1 VWLSLCAV
9 SAAEG
14 RLRKYAQLAVN
25 VGVNLQRGQVLAVNA
40 LVEHAPFAREIA
52 RAAYEA
58 GASFVDVQYAD
69 QHVRRAHIAN
79 AAEDQLGYSPPWAVE
94 RYDELGRIGGALL
107 AISGNPEPELYSDL
121 DGERVGKSRMKEV
134 AEASLRL
141 SDGVCNWSIVAYPNE
156 GWARTVFDEPDV
168 ERLWDAVAHAVR
180 LDTDD
185 PVTAWREHIARLQ
198 ARAAALNERRFDHL
212 RYRGPG
218 TDLMIGLH
226 PESAWQAAL
235 DRSNGI
241 DHVANMPTEEVF
253 TTPDARRVEGHVRS
267 TLPLQIQGNI
277 VRDLEVRFEGGRAVE
292 VHAGSGEDVMRTHIT
307 TDEGASRLGEVALVD
322 GHSAV
327 GETGLVFYDTLYD
340 ENASSHIALGASI
353 LQAVEW
359 ASELSAEERVERG
372 VNQSSI
378 HTDFMIGS
386 NELEVD
392 GVTASGEAVPIL
404 RAGDWLL

>member
-1 VWLSLCAV
+1 MWLSLCAV
-9 SAAEG
+9 SAAED

-58 GASFVDVQYAD
+58 GASFVDVAYAD

-107 AISGNPEPELYSDL
+107 AISGNPEPELFSDL
-121 DGERVGKSRMKEV
+121 DGARVGKARMKEV

-218 TDLMIGLH
+218 TDLVIGLH

-253 TTPDARRVEGHVRS
+253 TTPDSRRVEGVVRS

-277 VRDLEVRFEGGRAVE
+277 VRDLEIRFVGGRAVE
-292 VHAGSGEDVMRTHIT
+292 VKAGSGQDVMRTHVA
-307 TDEGASRLGEVALVD
+307 TDDGAARLGEVALVD

-340 ENASSHIALGASI
+340 ENAASHIALGAPI

-359 ASELSAEERVERG
+359 AGELSPDERVERG
-372 VNQSSI
+372 VNHSSI

-386 NELEVD
+386 DELEVD
-392 GVTASGEAVPIL
+392 GVTAAGEAVPIL